1 MSCAASWRRRRP
13 PRRKLDPPV
22 ETCHTRSIR
31 VAAKVS
37 SMKIIICGAGQV
49 GWQIARH
56 LSGEQNDVT
65 VVDNNPDLVRQ
76 ATDTL
81 DVQGIAG
88 HASYPDVLD
97 RAGARDADMI
107 IAATHSDEVNMVTC
121 QVAHSV
127 FAVPRKIARLRA
139 QSYLDAIY
147 SDLYRRDHMPIDVVI
162 SPEREV
168 AEAAL
173 RRLSTPAAF
182 DNQTFMGGK
191 VQLLGIGLDEDC
203 PVLNTP
209 LKQLTDLFSTLRSLV
224 VGVRR
229 GGVLFAPEPGDQ
241 LFAGDEI
248 YVVSHRDDT
257 DRALDIFGKAV
268 KRQERVVIL
277 GGGNVGLAVAR
288 ALEASELR
296 IRVKMIEKNRRCA
309 EFAADALD
317 RTIVLNGD
325 GMSRELLAEATIHK
339 ADSVLC
345 VTDDDK
351 TNLLAAVRAKQAGC
365 GMAICLVN
373 DPSLQ
378 TLMKPLAIDA
388 FINPRA
394 TTVSSILRHIRHGRV
409 RGVYS
414 IGDAE
419 AEVIEAQVLSTS
431 PISGQLIRE
440 IDFPE
445 GALVGAVEKN
455 GKVIRPTGATR
466 IEEGDIVVVFAL
478 AADVPAVQRLFQVSI
493 DFF

>member
-1 MSCAASWRRRRP
+1 
-13 PRRKLDPPV
+13 
-22 ETCHTRSIR
+22 
-31 VAAKVS
+31 
-37 SMKIIICGAGQV
+37 MKIIICGAGQV

-56 LSGEQNDVT
+56 LASERNDVT
-65 VVDNNPDLVRQ
+65 IVDNNGELVRQ
-76 ATDTL
+76 ATEVL
-81 DVQGIAG
+81 DVQGING
-88 HASYPDVLD
+88 HASYPDILD

-162 SPEREV
+162 SPEKEV
-168 AEAAL
+168 AEAAM

-182 DNQTFMGGK
+182 DIQDFLGGRAK
-191 VQLLGIGLDEDC
+191 LLGVSLDADC

-209 LKQLTDLFSTLRSLV
+209 LRQLSDLFSTLRVIV
-224 VGVRR
+224 VGIRRR
-229 GGVLFAPEPGDQ
+229 GRLFAPEPGDQ
-241 LFAGDEI
+241 MFEGDQI
-248 YVVSHRDDT
+248 YAVAHHQDV
-257 DRALDIFGKAV
+257 DRTLDIFGRPKTA
-268 KRQERVVIL
+268 QDRVVII

-288 ALEASELR
+288 ALERMQHR
-296 IRVKMIEKNRRCA
+296 IRTKMIERDRRSA
-309 EFAADALD
+309 ERAADALE

-325 GMSRELLAEATIHK
+325 AMNVDLLREASIEK
-339 ADSVLC
+339 ADAVLC

-351 TNLLAAVRAKQAGC
+351 TNLLTAVRSKQIGC
-365 GMAICLVN
+365 KMAICLVN

-378 TLMKPLAIDA
+378 PLMDPLDIDA
-388 FINPRA
+388 YINPRA

-409 RGVYS
+409 KGVYS

-431 PISGQLIRE
+431 PISGQMIRE

-445 GALVGAVEKN
+445 GALVGAIDKG
-455 GKVIRPTGATR
+455 GKIIRPTGTTR
-466 IEEGDIVVVFAL
+466 IEEGDVIVLFAL
-478 AADVPAVQRLFQVSI
+478 TADVPEVERLFQVSI